1 MERYRQMNS
10 KFADKAAFISSSR
23 KCAAAAAFFLALVSE
38 LQRKKLLPAVE
49 KFFCKYLPCRVQLKL
64 WPLY

>member
-23 KCAAAAAFFLALVSE
+23 KCAAAAFFLALVSE
-38 LQRKKLLPAVE
+38 LQRKKLLAAVE
-49 KFFCKYLPCRVQLKL
+49 KFFANISLVAFN
-64 WPLY
+64 